1 VSGENL
7 SVLLSLGA
15 SFTNVPGGNS
25 TWTFAGNVNYAPASG
40 SVHIIINPA
49 IPVVTVNGLTPTGE
63 VPIYDGTPKTA
74 TATATGLGGVTITG
88 TFSFTYN
95 GSPTAPTLPGT
106 YAVVASFTSANAN
119 YANTTGTGM
128 LTIGG
133 LRDDLQNQLNAI
145 AKLRDGTTNKQDSDR
160 LNNAITHLGEALDP
174 DQWLDSIHGTAADG
188 DGIFTEAKNALLP
201 LLAIMKDAKSS
212 VAADKVQALINRI
225 VTDVRQLA
233 LTAINDAAARSA
245 NVDKARNELSKG
257 DGDINNGQY
266 ESGMEHYRTA
276 WSFAIKA

>member
-1 VSGENL
+1 
-7 SVLLSLGA
+7 
-15 SFTNVPGGNS
+15 
-25 TWTFAGNVNYAPASG
+25 
-40 SVHIIINPA
+40 
-49 IPVVTVNGLTPTGE
+49 
-63 VPIYDGTPKTA
+63 
-74 TATATGLGGVTITG
+74 
-88 TFSFTYN
+88 YN

-212 VAADKVQALINRI
+212 VAADKVQAIINRI